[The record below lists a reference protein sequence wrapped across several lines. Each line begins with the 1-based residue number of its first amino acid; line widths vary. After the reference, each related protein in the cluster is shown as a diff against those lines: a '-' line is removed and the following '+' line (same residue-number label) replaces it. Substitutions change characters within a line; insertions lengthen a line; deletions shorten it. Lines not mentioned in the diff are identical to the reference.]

1 MLLDM
6 AQGFKKLYDKEGD
19 AVISEQYALKKGL
32 YILVND
38 NGIKDSMFIEDN
50 NNVPEDKE
58 ELFNYIKI
66 RDYLSI
72 LKQYD
77 TNKCVSGKAKSIHSN
92 NFLTLF
98 IREKKAKPI
107 IKNSTVNPVI
117 KEQIKMYFKQFLI
130 WKEEELIAKK
140 NLNINKP
147 KEFILTKTK
156 EFNEDLFNNSKAA
169 IMDLL
174 ITLPKMLEKYELKDN
189 DYIRVFYETA
199 IANYDIEYRRYMIRK
214 IFNKDKYHLFKN
226 DDVYGISGIELN
238 NNSNKPSLILKSMRT
253 EIPLRLNFDTLLMVQ
268 KLYEFLWFYKVP
280 RYNKKLDKTEYVSTI
295 TKRLFIP
302 LDFDINGLDLTQYNN
317 LGKPVYYVATGNGEE
332 FNIVDYDI
340 LYPFDTDIDL
350 TIEDYFK
357 EKEEEKEENI
367 QLNSLVDLESLVN
380 KVFFNFN
387 LVKNYHSEKISS
399 NSSDKFSLPNNLVC
413 ILNSSRYVFHD
424 WFRKGTDL
432 GIVKPLTKTMNE
444 IIAIWA
450 DSEEITTIRIKDMLN
465 LKWAIIDYLN
475 EREGEAPLN
484 LREYLDEIRSDLRV
498 KINDKSDTENYI
510 YDTEEFYYAC
520 GQLIYY
526 LLTQNKKNFKK
537 HQTISKFLQCK
548 TSSKLK
554 SEIAKL
560 CVEVT
565 VNISAYNYRFKN
577 LYSMI
582 VTFNEKSNAQE
593 YIDYLQAGIY
603 QSSLM
608 YEKSKKEKLKY
619 DDNITIF

>member
-6 AQGFKKLYDKEGD
+6 VQGFKKLYDKEGD
-19 AVISEQYALKKGL
+19 TIIAEQYSLKRGI
-32 YILVND
+32 YIIVND
-38 NGIKDSMFIEDN
+38 NGIKDTMFIEDN

-117 KEQIKMYFKQFLI
+117 KEQIEMYFKQFLM

-140 NLNINKP
+140 NSDINNP

-156 EFNEDLFNNSKAA
+156 EFNEDLFNKSKAA
-169 IMDLL
+169 IMNLL
-174 ITLPKMLEKYELKDN
+174 IDLPELLKEYELKDN
-189 DYIRVFYETA
+189 DYIRIFYETA
-199 IANYDIEYRRYMIRK
+199 IDDYDIEYRRYMIRK

-226 DDVYGISGIELN
+226 GDVYGISGIELN

-253 EIPLRLNFDTLLMVQ
+253 EIPLRLNFDTLLMIQ

-295 TKRLFIP
+295 TKKLYIP
-302 LDFDINGLDLTQYNN
+302 IDFDIKGLDLTKYNSFN
-317 LGKPVYYVATGNGEE
+317 KPVYYVATGNGEE

-350 TIEDYFK
+350 MIEDYFK
-357 EKEEEKEENI
+357 EEEENI
-367 QLNSLVDLESLVN
+367 QLNSLIDLESLVN
-380 KVFFNFN
+380 KIFFNFN
-387 LVKNYHSEKISS
+387 LVKNYHTEKI
-399 NSSDKFSLPNNLVC
+399 NNNGDKFSLPNNLVC
-413 ILNSSRYVFHD
+413 ILYSSRCLFHD

-465 LKWAIIDYLN
+465 LKWAIIGYLN
-475 EREGEAPLN
+475 EREGGAPLN

-537 HQTISKFLQCK
+537 HQTISKFLKC
-548 TSSKLK
+548 TNSTKLK
-554 SEIAKL
+554 AEIAKL
-560 CVEVT
+560 CAEVT
-565 VNISAYNYRFKN
+565 INISAYNYRFKN

-582 VTFNEKSNAQE
+582 VTYNERSNVQE
-593 YIDYLQAGIY
+593 YIDYLQAGLY

-619 DDNITIF
+619 EDNITII